1 MAVLLTIEVSEVT
14 IDQRVSVISK
24 MRGEGEGEEREREEE
39 SEQQQREQQHE

>member
-24 MRGEGEGEEREREEE
+24 MRGEEREREEE